1 MLNRKLIFRTISEP
15 AQLPEGR
22 RKNRI
27 GAMTTKR
34 ASEDTSST
42 AVERTLQI
50 LEALAQ
56 RGPLTNSELSRRLEI
71 PKSSASYIL
80 RTLEQHGYLRREAST
95 GKYRLGLK
103 MLSFTHGAMAGLDIR
118 EIALPLLRQL
128 VERSRLTAHLAIL
141 DHGEAVYIEK
151 VDAPGFVKMDT
162 WVGRRLPVNA
172 TAVGKTL
179 LAWLP
184 QPEVEAIIKQPG
196 QHGQHGL
203 KKLTP
208 KTITTH
214 AAFLRELEKV
224 RAKGYAID
232 DEENSPG
239 VRCLAAP
246 VFDSLGQVAA
256 SVGVSGTTTQN
267 DRAHLP
273 KVAEMVKA
281 TARKISQ
288 QLGWRGSGHE

>member
-1 MLNRKLIFRTISEP
+1 
-15 AQLPEGR
+15 
-22 RKNRI
+22 
-27 GAMTTKR
+27 MTTKR
-34 ASEDTSST
+34 ATEDTTST
-42 AVERTLQI
+42 AVERTLRI
-50 LEALAQ
+50 LEAVAE

-80 RTLEQHGYLRREAST
+80 RTLEQRGYLRRESST
-95 GKYRLGLK
+95 GRYRLGLK
-103 MLSFTHGAMAGLDIR
+103 MLSFTRGALAGLDIR

-128 VERSRLTAHLAIL
+128 VERSHLTAHLAIL

-151 VDAPGFVKMDT
+151 VEAPGFIKMDT
-162 WVGRRLPVNA
+162 WVGRRLQVNS

-196 QHGQHGL
+196 QHGQHGQSGL

-224 RAKGYAID
+224 RAQGYAID
-232 DEENSPG
+232 DEENSLG
-239 VRCLAAP
+239 VRCVAAP
-246 VFDSLGQVAA
+246 VFDSLGRVAA
-256 SVGVSGTTTQN
+256 SVGVSGATTQN

-273 KVAEMVKA
+273 KVAELVKA

-288 QLGWRGSGHE
+288 QLGAG

>member
-1 MLNRKLIFRTISEP
+1 
-15 AQLPEGR
+15 
-22 RKNRI
+22 
-27 GAMTTKR
+27 MTTKR
-34 ASEDTSST
+34 ASEETSST
-42 AVERTLQI
+42 AVERTLRI
-50 LEALAQ
+50 LEAVAE
-56 RGPLTNSELSRRLEI
+56 RGPMTNSELSRRLEI

-80 RTLEQHGYLRREAST
+80 RTLEQHGYLRRETGA

-103 MLSFTHGAMAGLDIR
+103 LLSFTHGALAGLDIR

-128 VERSRLTAHLAIL
+128 VERSHLTVHLAIL

-184 QPEVEAIIKQPG
+184 QPEVGAIIKL
-196 QHGQHGL
+196 HGQHGL
-203 KKLTP
+203 KKMTS

-224 RAKGYAID
+224 RAKGYAVD

>member
-1 MLNRKLIFRTISEP
+1 
-15 AQLPEGR
+15 
-22 RKNRI
+22 
-27 GAMTTKR
+27 MTRKR
-34 ASEDTSST
+34 ATEDTTST
-42 AVERTLQI
+42 AVERTLRI
-50 LEALAQ
+50 LEAVAE
-56 RGPLTNSELSRRLEI
+56 RGPQTNSELSRRLEI

-80 RTLEQHGYLRREAST
+80 RTLEQRGYLRRESST

-103 MLSFTHGAMAGLDIR
+103 ALSFTHGALAGLDIR

-128 VERSRLTAHLAIL
+128 VERSHLTAHLAIL

-151 VDAPGFVKMDT
+151 VEAPGFVKMDT
-162 WVGRRLPVNA
+162 WVGRRLQVNS

-184 QPEVEAIIKQPG
+184 QSEVEAIIKQ
-196 QHGQHGL
+196 HGL
-203 KKLTP
+203 RKQTA

-214 AAFLRELEKV
+214 AAFLRELERV
-224 RAKGYAID
+224 RARGYAVD
-232 DEENSPG
+232 DEENSLG
-239 VRCLAAP
+239 VRCVAAP
-246 VFDSLGQVAA
+246 VFDNLGLVVA

-288 QLGWRGSGHE
+288 QLGAR